1 MNNGTPPSRRLAAR
15 RLASRGGTPPSRPA
29 RTPALRRNLTL
40 IRPNLGDYRSSDAM
54 PPLAM
59 GILAARAAGW
69 DVAFYDEKAEA
80 LPKDDAPDL
89 AALSVETFTAR
100 RAYAI
105 ADGYRARGVPVVMG
119 GYHPTFLPDEALQHA
134 DAVVVGDAEGV
145 WEEVLAGR
153 RGIVRGNNERPL
165 DDYRIDRSIYEG
177 KKYAPLELVQYGRGC
192 RFACDF
198 CSIHSFYGASIRA
211 RPLDGL
217 LQEIAT
223 LPANRLLFFVDDN
236 LFGRRSELLA
246 LLDALAPLNRRWF
259 CQISI
264 DVARDEA
271 LLDRVAAAGCAGVL
285 IGFESLSAAS
295 LAQMN
300 KAWNSVSG
308 SYARVV
314 RALHQRGIAI
324 YGTFVLGYDA
334 DTPDTVERTLDFALE
349 ANLEIANFNPLT
361 PMPGSALYE
370 RLLREGRLLKPHW
383 WLDDGYRYGDAV
395 FEPRGMRAEELAERV
410 FDARRRFYS
419 WSAIG
424 RRLLGASSLGLTI
437 VANVI
442 SRREI
447 YKKQGRALGAPPS
460 RRLAARRLASGGA

>member
-1 MNNGTPPSRRLAAR
+1 VR
-15 RLASRGGTPPSRPA
+15 
-29 RTPALRRNLTL
+29 LTL
-40 IRPNLGDYRSSDAM
+40 IRPNLGDYRSTDAM

-59 GILAARAAGW
+59 GILAARASGW
-69 DVAFYDEKAEA
+69 DVAFYDEKAEP
-80 LPKDDAPDL
+80 LPKHDAPDL
-89 AALSVETFTAR
+89 VALSVETFTAR
-100 RAYAI
+100 RAYSI

-119 GYHPTFLPDEALQHA
+119 GYHPTFLPDEAMQHA

-153 RGIVRGNNERPL
+153 RGIVRGDNERPL
-165 DDYRIDRSIYEG
+165 VDFRIDRAIYEG
-177 KKYAPLELVQYGRGC
+177 KKYAPIELVQYGRGC

-198 CSIHSFYGASIRA
+198 CSIHSFYGASLRV

-217 LQEIAT
+217 VAEIES

-246 LLDALAPLNRRWF
+246 LLDALTPLKRRWF

-271 LLDRVAAAGCAGVL
+271 MLDRVAAAGCAGVL
-285 IGFESLSAAS
+285 IGFESLNAES

-300 KAWNSVSG
+300 KSWNAVSG
-308 SYARVV
+308 AYADVV
-314 RALHQRGIAI
+314 RALHQRGISI

-334 DTPDTVERTLDFALE
+334 DTPDTIERTLDFAV
-349 ANLEIANFNPLT
+349 ASNLEIANFNPLT
-361 PMPGSALYE
+361 PMPGSALYD
-370 RLLREGRLLKPHW
+370 RLLREHRLLSPRW
-383 WLDDGYRYGDAV
+383 WLDPDYRYGDAV
-395 FEPRGMRAEELAERV
+395 FVPRGMTAQQLADGV

-424 RRLLGASSLGLTI
+424 RRLLGAASVGLTI

-447 YKKQGRALGAPPS
+447 YKKQRRALGA
-460 RRLAARRLASGGA
+460 

>member
-1 MNNGTPPSRRLAAR
+1 MKSFIDRRSSLVEEIQRIRHNQRPTTNHERRLV
-15 RLASRGGTPPSRPA
+15 
-29 RTPALRRNLTL
+29 L

-59 GILAARAAGW
+59 GILAARAPGW
-69 DVAFYDEKAEA
+69 EIAFYDEKVE
-80 LPKDDAPDL
+80 PVPIVDTDL
-89 AALSVETFTAR
+89 VALSVETFTAR

-105 ADGYRARGVPVVMG
+105 ADAYRARGVPVVMG
-119 GYHPTFLPDEALQHA
+119 GYHPSFLPDEALQHA
-134 DAVVVGDAEGV
+134 DAVVIGDAEGV
-145 WEEVLAGR
+145 WERLLEDFEDNCINRYYSG
-153 RGIVRGNNERPL
+153 GNDRPL
-165 DDYRIDRSIYEG
+165 TDYRLDRSIYKG
-177 KKYAPLELVQYGRGC
+177 KSYAPVELVQWGRGC

-198 CSIHSFYGASIRA
+198 CSIHSFYGASLRT

-217 LQEIAT
+217 LAEIGA
-223 LPANRLLFFVDDN
+223 LPSGRLLFFVDDN

-246 LLDALAPLNRRWF
+246 LLEALTPLKRRWF

-271 LLDRVAAAGCAGVL
+271 LLDRMAAAGCAGVL
-285 IGFESLSAAS
+285 IGFESLDPAS

-334 DTPDTVERTLDFALE
+334 DTTETIERTLEFALE
-349 ANLEIANFNPLT
+349 SRLEIANFNPLT
-361 PMPGSALYE
+361 PMPGSALYA
-370 RLLREGRLLKPHW
+370 RLLAEGRLLSPQW
-383 WLDDGYRYGDAV
+383 WLDPEYRYGDAV
-395 FEPRGMRAEELAERV
+395 FEPRGMRAHELADGV
-410 FDARRRFYS
+410 FEARRRFYRWTS
-419 WSAIG
+419 IG
-424 RRLLGASSLGLTI
+424 RRVLGAASVGLTI
-437 VANVI
+437 IANVI

-447 YKKQGRALGAPPS
+447 YKKQR
-460 RRLAARRLASGGA
+460 RRLGI